1 MIRDTLGASTEQ
13 MGWIIFGL
21 ATGSLIGLLSASY
34 LIAHKGGR
42 YVMMMGL
49 IISSALIV
57 VLIAVGIAGLFSHA
71 AKPIGERDS
80 ES

>member
-21 ATGSLIGLLSASY
+21 TTGSSIGLLSASH

-42 YVMMMGL
+42 FVMMMGL
-49 IISSALIV
+49 IISSA
-57 VLIAVGIAGLFSHA
+57 GL
-71 AKPIGERDS
+71 
-80 ES
+80 